1 MQLGKLW
8 IKTLKLFHL
17 ISENEYRRR
26 KIRYLPHIDKTVLQ
40 REIDNFSGCGVM
52 DEETSAEGVIDGGE
66 TSGSRRSPRLI
77 ITLTSFRQRLYDIHF
92 TLYSL
97 LNQSLKPDA
106 VLLWLS
112 EEEFPQREKELPE
125 SILKLRRNGL
135 TVKWCQ
141 ADLRS
146 YKKLVPALKE
156 YAQDILVTADDDIYY
171 PSSWLELLYAG
182 YLRNPKA
189 VHCHRGHKL
198 QFDKNG
204 GVLPYKKWKHRI
216 NHDFASFHNFFTG
229 AGGVLYPPHSL
240 YRDTVEVKL
249 FQRLAPNA
257 DDLWFWAM
265 SVLNGT
271 PVNIVDNNLKKL
283 IYINPERE
291 LKLTSELTLAM
302 VNTASG
308 QNDRQLQQ
316 ILHHYP
322 QLMTYLS

>member
-1 MQLGKLW
+1 MQPGKIWL
-8 IKTLKLFHL
+8 KTLRLLHL
-17 ISENEYRRR
+17 ISENTYRRG
-26 KIRYLPHIDKTVLQ
+26 KIRYLPHVDKPTVQKAIDAYQ
-40 REIDNFSGCGVM
+40 GSGI
-52 DEETSAEGVIDGGE
+52 SGGD
-66 TSGSRRSPRLI
+66 RHPRLI
-77 ITLTSFRQRLYDIHF
+77 VTLTSFPERMYDIHF

-106 VLLWLS
+106 VVLWLAP
-112 EEEFPQREKELPE
+112 EQFPGGEKDIPAAV
-125 SILKLRRNGL
+125 LKLRDNGL
-135 TVKWCQ
+135 TIKWCE
-141 ADLRS
+141 DLRS
-146 YKKLVPALKE
+146 YKKLIPALKE
-156 YAQDILVTADDDIYY
+156 YKQDILVTADDDIYY

-198 QFDKNG
+198 QFDKSG
-204 GVLPYKKWKHRI
+204 EVLPYKKWKHRI
-216 NHDFASFHNFFTG
+216 SHDFASFHNFFTG

-240 YRDTVEVKL
+240 YRDVSEVKL

-265 SVLNGT
+265 AVLNGT
-271 PVNIVDNNLKKL
+271 PINIVDNNLKKL
-283 IYINPERE
+283 IYVNPERE

-308 QNDRQLQQ
+308 QNDRQLKQ

>member
-1 MQLGKLW
+1 MQPGKLW
-8 IKTLKLFHL
+8 LKFLRLCRL
-17 ISENEYRRR
+17 ISENQYRRG
-26 KIRYLPHIDKTVLQ
+26 KIKYLPHVDKPTVQ
-40 REIDNFSGCGVM
+40 KEIDAFQGSGIVS
-52 DEETSAEGVIDGGE
+52 D
-66 TSGSRRSPRLI
+66 SGRSPRI
-77 ITLTSFRQRLYDIHF
+77 IVTLTSFPERMYDIHF

-106 VLLWLS
+106 VVLWLAP
-112 EEEFPQREKELPE
+112 EQFPAGEKDIPEAVLEL
-125 SILKLRRNGL
+125 KNNGL
-135 TVKWCQ
+135 TIKWC
-141 ADLRS
+141 DDIRS

-156 YAQDILVTADDDIYY
+156 YPNDILVTTDDDIYY
-171 PSSWLELLYAG
+171 PSNWLELLYTA
-182 YLRNPKA
+182 YLRNPHA

-198 QFDKNG
+198 LFNKQG
-204 GVLPYKKWKHRI
+204 EVLPYKKWKHRI

-229 AGGVLYPPHSL
+229 AGGVLYPPHCL
-240 YRDTVEVKL
+240 YRDVSEVKL

-265 SVLNGT
+265 AVMAGT
-271 PVNIVDNNLKKL
+271 PVNIVDNHLPQL
-283 IYINPERE
+283 IYVNPERE
-291 LKLTSELTLAM
+291 LKLTSEITLAM